1 MRPLAPEQTPEGRV
15 SGQSEHLRTDRL
27 QRDLES
33 RAVLSG
39 AQTLGGQIASVTLS
53 VGSTMVLARLL
64 SPADFGLLAMVFTLT
79 VFLDTFKDLGLPVAL
94 QHREAIDD
102 QELNKL
108 FWLNAKL
115 NLAVI
120 VLMSLMGPVLAWF
133 YQEDRLVSLTPF
145 VAVGLFF
152 FGFSAIHESLLK
164 RQLRFAAQTTLE
176 IAATAAGITVAIVAA
191 LAGAGYW
198 ALALLFVVTGL
209 TRCLTAWHL
218 CRWRPTR
225 TRNAAAA
232 PVGLAPF
239 VSYGSYLAGARF
251 FDYLGRNID
260 RILVGY
266 LAGTG
271 PLGLYSGALRWSS
284 FPVRQLHNPLKK
296 VAVPS
301 LSRVQ
306 SEPERYRAMA
316 RSWMLPFFAGSL
328 PVLAFVALEPRA
340 VVLVLLGD
348 QWVEA
353 VPLLRVLSIAA
364 MAGLLG
370 LVTRWLYYSQGQTRR
385 QLAWSLISTPVM
397 LGAVALGAT
406 RGAYGVAVAVA
417 IGMWLLAFPTVA
429 YCLRHSHVRAID
441 FLGVLWRPALSSAVA
456 AAVLFWGSLALPASE
471 SVIAGLMASLGLF
484 GLVYTAIWL
493 LLPGGRRILC
503 NAALAF
509 RSATAPGLATEKPGS
524 RA

>member
-1 MRPLAPEQTPEGRV
+1 
-15 SGQSEHLRTDRL
+15 
-27 QRDLES
+27 
-33 RAVLSG
+33 
-39 AQTLGGQIASVTLS
+39 
-53 VGSTMVLARLL
+53 
-64 SPADFGLLAMVFTLT
+64 
-79 VFLDTFKDLGLPVAL
+79 
-94 QHREAIDD
+94 
-102 QELNKL
+102 
-108 FWLNAKL
+108 
-115 NLAVI
+115 
-120 VLMSLMGPVLAWF
+120 
-133 YQEDRLVSLTPF
+133 
-145 VAVGLFF
+145 
-152 FGFSAIHESLLK
+152 
-164 RQLRFAAQTTLE
+164 
-176 IAATAAGITVAIVAA
+176 
-191 LAGAGYW
+191 
-198 ALALLFVVTGL
+198 
-209 TRCLTAWHL
+209 
-218 CRWRPTR
+218 
-225 TRNAAAA
+225 
-232 PVGLAPF
+232 
-239 VSYGSYLAGARF
+239 
-251 FDYLGRNID
+251 
-260 RILVGY
+260 
-266 LAGTG
+266 
-271 PLGLYSGALRWSS
+271 
-284 FPVRQLHNPLKK
+284 
-296 VAVPS
+296 
-301 LSRVQ
+301 
-306 SEPERYRAMA
+306 
-316 RSWMLPFFAGSL
+316 MLPFFAGSL

-353 VPLLRVLSIAA
+353 VPLLQVLSIAA

-484 GLVYTAIWL
+484 GLVYAAIWL